1 MRMWHAPAA
10 AFILNFNIFQ
20 SCTQVFQK
28 NLLILLSSIEMV
40 YFSVS
45 GMPNTLHRFVYVFPG
60 KLNLHISLTFQ
71 VDPED

>member
-20 SCTQVFQK
+20 SCTQVFHE
-28 NLLILLSSIEMV
+28 NLLILLSIEIV

-60 KLNLHISLTFQ
+60 KLHLQISLTFQ